1 MQKEKVLLLEKSLQ
15 DLNEQLSFAH
25 ADCVEKD
32 GILAKQSKVA
42 EEAILGITVLIISV
56 SLLHIFLDHNYF
68 LPTVYHPKSKM
79 GICIYAGNSLFLH
92 SICIANVDTRLG
104 KS

>member
-15 DLNEQLSFAH
+15 DLKEQLSFAH
-25 ADCVEKD
+25 SECVEKD

-56 SLLHIFLDHNYF
+56 LWHHNSGNITNFY
-68 LPTVYHPKSKM
+68 LWPTILEVKWAYTLEVP
-79 GICIYAGNSLFLH
+79 FFH
-92 SICIANVDTRLG
+92 SVCIANMDTRLG
-104 KS
+104 ESRG

>member
-25 ADCVEKD
+25 SKCVEKD

-56 SLLHIFLDHNYF
+56 LWRHNSGIITSTPSVPNYKSL
-68 LPTVYHPKSKM
+68 
-79 GICIYAGNSLFLH
+79 
-92 SICIANVDTRLG
+92 
-104 KS
+104 